1 MGDPVVVNVYDETG
15 AVAQKG
21 FGIGLVFDP
30 TVTNPLEIVSDT
42 GEIQNWS
49 SEDLAYKKV
58 NAMLSQQ
65 PKVQEVMIYGVD
77 VATESSTITDEL
89 DKLITQNND
98 WYALAIASN
107 TEADVQEAANWI
119 ASKEKIM
126 FGDLGKDAVI
136 GDIETF
142 MQGIENQ
149 NFALFA
155 HDGGVNGEEQYLDA
169 GALGRI
175 LPMTPGSYTLKF
187 KTINNTAKATYLP
200 ADAAALQAVN
210 ANIYK
215 EWGGSLYVAEG
226 VMSNGDFIDTTV
238 AKHWFAARYREE
250 IFRVL
255 KTSQKVGQDNAGIG
269 LFVDAAKQVNK
280 AAARNGAV
288 AKDADGNF
296 MSTVTYPTRKDLLKN
311 DLANRVLK
319 GIKSTVTYSG
329 AWHNVELDF
338 YLTL

>member
-1 MGDPVVVNVYDETG
+1 MGDPVVVNVYDQTG
-15 AVAQKG
+15 GVSQKG

-30 TVTNPLEIVSDT
+30 NVTNPLEIVSDT
-42 GEIQNWS
+42 GEIKNWDS
-49 SEDLAYKKV
+49 GDLAYKKV

-65 PKVQEVMIYGVD
+65 PKVPEVMIYGVD
-77 VATESSTITDEL
+77 VTTESSTITDEL

-98 WYALAIASN
+98 WYALALASN
-107 TEADVQEAANWI
+107 TEADVKEASNWI

-126 FGDLGKDAVI
+126 FADLGKDAVI
-136 GDIETF
+136 SDIETF
-142 MQGIENQ
+142 MEGIENQ

-187 KTINNTAKATYLP
+187 KTINNTAKSTYLP
-200 ADAAALQAVN
+200 ADIAALQNVN

-215 EWGGSLYVAEG
+215 EWGKGLYVAEG
-226 VMSNGDFIDTTV
+226 VMSNGDFVDTTI

-255 KTSQKVGQDNAGIG
+255 KENKKVKQDNGGIS
-269 LFVDAAKQVNK
+269 LFANAAKQVNK
-280 AAARNGAV
+280 TAGRNGAV
-288 AKDADGNF
+288 AKDENGKF
-296 MSTVTYPTRKDLLKN
+296 MSKVTYPTRKELSKN

-319 GIKSTVTYSG
+319 GVKSTVVYSG

-338 YLTL
+338 YVTL

>member
-21 FGIGLVFDP
+21 FGTGLVFDP

-42 GEIQNWS
+42 GEIQNWT

-77 VATESSTITDEL
+77 VATETSTITDEL

-107 TEADVQEAANWI
+107 TEADVQEAANWV

-126 FGDLGKDAVI
+126 FGDLGKDAAVA
-136 GDIETF
+136 DIETF

-155 HDGGVNGEEQYLDA
+155 HDGGVNDEEQYLDA

-200 ADAAALQAVN
+200 ADTAALQAVN
-210 ANIYK
+210 AN
-215 EWGGSLYVAEG
+215 
-226 VMSNGDFIDTTV
+226 IDTTV

-280 AAARNGAV
+280 VAARNGAV

-319 GIKSTVTYSG
+319 GVKSTVTYSG